1 MIDTITT
8 IQEVTLQAKEL
19 GLYEYL
25 FVKRNLSRDEALNL
39 LEMWAKEFEK
49 SHESFVWDGSVS
61 YYDEIDKFVENR
73 LSELR
78 CEDYF
83 HGEVTI
89 GSVIRFVGGLFKVVR
104 ANANGLVVEP
114 IGPKGNTWGYFT
126 EISYSNK
133 DKISVVPNYPDV
145 MDTTEGHHPLLVGY
159 INREWVNRRD
169 EFAPILR
176 TLYARDIKEIMN
188 SNVWDWT
195 DDAESVKET
204 LHDEWDLHAHNYL
217 MHIADDLD
225 LKAILHYLRVDA

>member
-73 LSELR
+73 LCELR

-159 INREWVNRRD
+159 INREWVKRRD

-176 TLYARDIKEIMN
+176 TLYARDAEKIYKN
-188 SNVWDWT
+188 DAFKWD
-195 DDAESVKET
+195 DT
-204 LHDEWDLHAHNYL
+204 LEASKDYMEEYWDLHARNYL
-217 MHIADDLD
+217 MNVADNSDLQT
-225 LKAILHYLRVDA
+225 ILHYLRVLA